1 MGGSPRTAQECFFCS
16 PFAQCSSTVLS
27 VLKNTTRMWGTLN
40 ISPTPNM
47 GEMGHPPNANMWG
60 GLFGVLMIGLSLLDS
75 SKSLKFAGESE
86 AGEPE
91 AGESDAGEPEAGESE
106 AGEPEAGEPE
116 AGEPEAGEP
125 ETELDR
131 WLGRYRQVYAEE
143 LKIAWEQYR
152 CTPIY
157 LPPTGVQWAYHEKMI
172 DAILLKQIM
181 FGTCEQRADVPLCVC
196 ETVDNYR
203 VSCRPVPTWWLRY
216 REL

>member
-1 MGGSPRTAQECFFCS
+1 
-16 PFAQCSSTVLS
+16 
-27 VLKNTTRMWGTLN
+27 
-40 ISPTPNM
+40 
-47 GEMGHPPNANMWG
+47 MGHPPNANMWG

-152 CTPIY
+152 C
-157 LPPTGVQWAYHEKMI
+157 
-172 DAILLKQIM
+172 
-181 FGTCEQRADVPLCVC
+181 
-196 ETVDNYR
+196 
-203 VSCRPVPTWWLRY
+203 
-216 REL
+216 

>member
-1 MGGSPRTAQECFFCS
+1 MGGSPRTAQECFFLLPLCTVFFYC
-16 PFAQCSSTVLS
+16 PVDHSSTVVPEVIPIGLS

-75 SKSLKFAGESE
+75 SKSLKFAGES
-86 AGEPE
+86 
-91 AGESDAGEPEAGESE
+91 DAGEPEAGESE

-143 LKIAWEQYR
+143 LKI
-152 CTPIY
+152 
-157 LPPTGVQWAYHEKMI
+157 
-172 DAILLKQIM
+172 
-181 FGTCEQRADVPLCVC
+181 
-196 ETVDNYR
+196 
-203 VSCRPVPTWWLRY
+203 
-216 REL
+216 

>member
-1 MGGSPRTAQECFFCS
+1 
-16 PFAQCSSTVLS
+16 
-27 VLKNTTRMWGTLN
+27 MWGTLN

-91 AGESDAGEPEAGESE
+91 AGESDAGEPEAGE
-106 AGEPEAGEPE
+106 
-116 AGEPEAGEP
+116 PEAGEP

-152 CTPIY
+152 
-157 LPPTGVQWAYHEKMI
+157 
-172 DAILLKQIM
+172 
-181 FGTCEQRADVPLCVC
+181 
-196 ETVDNYR
+196 
-203 VSCRPVPTWWLRY
+203 
-216 REL
+216 